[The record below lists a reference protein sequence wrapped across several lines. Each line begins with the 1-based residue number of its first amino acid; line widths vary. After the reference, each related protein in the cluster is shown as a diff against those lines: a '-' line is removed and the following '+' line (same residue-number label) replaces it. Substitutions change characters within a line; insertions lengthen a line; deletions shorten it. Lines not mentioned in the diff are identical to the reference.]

1 MFTALGQKW
10 FSLHLK
16 KPLGIVVNKT
26 DIRKCFAFEMVIHF
40 VCVQAN
46 KLWRIR
52 LTLSLSGIHILHLNR
67 IILCCLKAFW
77 MCLRH
82 YIATS

>member
-46 KLWRIR
+46 KL
-52 LTLSLSGIHILHLNR
+52 
-67 IILCCLKAFW
+67 
-77 MCLRH
+77 
-82 YIATS
+82 